1 MTAPRANIYAVAERA
16 GVSIATVS
24 RVQRGVGPISTQ
36 TRERVEQAIEEL
48 GYSPSPTG
56 RALAGQRL
64 DAMGIVFPDLAGP
77 YYSGLLLGAEA
88 ASVAAGSSLLILATH
103 GRPQAADL
111 VRELSSR
118 VDGLVVMGRTIDD
131 ETVRALAARTPVVL
145 LARRPVDA
153 IPTVRAENRAPA
165 HRLTAHLVEVHGH
178 ERLAFIGDPGAS
190 PDAEDRWQGF
200 QDALRALE
208 VPAPPAPFAAT
219 IDEHGGYEGAGAAL
233 DGGSP
238 TALVCASDEVAMG
251 ACSAIHERGLRP
263 GADIAVTG
271 WDDIQLARFVTPSL
285 TTVRQPMDRLGRTAA
300 ELLLQRVAGEAP
312 ESRTLPSELVI
323 RASCGCEPPSKTVH
337 REVEVT

>member
-24 RVQRGVGPISTQ
+24 RVQRGVGPVSTE
-36 TRERVEQAIEEL
+36 TRERVEQAIDEL

-77 YYSGLLLGAEA
+77 YYSEVLLGAEA

-118 VDGLVVMGRTIDD
+118 VDGLVVMGRTVDD
-131 ETVRALAARTPVVL
+131 ESVRALAARVPLVL
-145 LARRPVDA
+145 LARGPVTG
-153 IPTVRAENRAPA
+153 IPTVRSENRGPA
-165 HRLTAHLVEVHGH
+165 RRLTAHLVEAHGH
-178 ERLAFIGDPGAS
+178 ERLSFIGDPGSS

-200 QDALRALE
+200 QDALRALD
-208 VPAPPAPFAAT
+208 VPAPPAAFAAS
-219 IDEHGGYEGAGAAL
+219 IDEQGGRKAAGAAL
-233 DGGSP
+233 DRDSP
-238 TALVCASDEVAMG
+238 TALVCASDEVALG
-251 ACSAIHERGLRP
+251 AFHAVRERGLRP
-263 GADIAVTG
+263 GTDVAVTG

-285 TTVRQPMDRLGRTAA
+285 TTVRQPMDRLGWAAA
-300 ELLLQRVAGEAP
+300 ELLVQRVDGMSAD
-312 ESRTLPSELVI
+312 SRDAAE
-323 RASCGCEPPSKTVH
+323 
-337 REVEVT
+337 